1 LRTTARGNANPRD
14 GLIPPLSV
22 AACGQ
27 ATMAA
32 AEKGIVVIR
41 MARASTAPITSG
53 KTIQPL
59 PKAAPG
65 DLQSKRILGTDT
77 IR

>member
-1 LRTTARGNANPRD
+1 
-14 GLIPPLSV
+14 
-22 AACGQ
+22 
-27 ATMAA
+27 MAA